1 MPIVALAALSA
12 SACDGSRGYDVIES
26 GEPRLAMAAPAP
38 SDTLPSIRVIGDATP
53 YPCARILPGA
63 EASWQGDTLLVT
75 QHEAERGTVR
85 MRVFCVP
92 YNVPARTEGVERTA
106 RTYPA
111 QPNGELPGY
120 GGWAE
125 GEPPEV

>member
-1 MPIVALAALSA
+1 
-12 SACDGSRGYDVIES
+12 
-26 GEPRLAMAAPAP
+26 MAAPTPAP
-38 SDTLPSIRVIGDATP
+38 SDTLPSIRVVGGDTP

-75 QHEAERGTVR
+75 QREAERGPVR
-85 MRVFCVP
+85 ARVFCVP

-106 RTYPA
+106 RMYPP

-120 GGWAE
+120 GGWVE